1 MLKVASAIGA
11 LKRVRRFIFNQ
22 TAFQVYEALIMPH
35 FHYWSPVWDC
45 LSRYLSDKL
54 QKLQNRA
61 ARVIT
66 KSPFDTSSNRLPST
80 LDWERLSLRRKKPKA
95 TEAFDSRCFI
105 VISAASSLSHYFLLL
120 IALSGC
126 KFHKIFLFQCY
137 FPHTCRLE
145 TGFNPEPKKRN

>member
-1 MLKVASAIGA
+1 MLKVSSAIGA

-22 TAFQVYEALIMPH
+22 TAFQVYKALIMLIFITEAP
-35 FHYWSPVWDC
+35 SGTVWVVTWVI
-45 LSRYLSDKL
+45 SSKNY
-54 QKLQNRA
+54 NRA

-66 KSPFDTSSNRLPST
+66 KSPFDTSSNRLLST
-80 LDWERLSLRRKKPKA
+80 LDWERLSVRRKKPKA

-105 VISAASSLSHYFLLL
+105 VITEASSLSHYFLLL

-137 FPHTCRLE
+137 FPHTCRFE
-145 TGFNPEPKKRN
+145 TGSNPEPKKRN